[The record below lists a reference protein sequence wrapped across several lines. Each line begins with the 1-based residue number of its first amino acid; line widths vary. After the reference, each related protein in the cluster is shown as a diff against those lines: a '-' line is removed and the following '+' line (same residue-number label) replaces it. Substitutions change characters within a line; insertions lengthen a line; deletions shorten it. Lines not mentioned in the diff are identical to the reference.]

1 MNHLTPVWEPAPAQW
16 TLDED
21 EVHVWCAALD
31 LPGDAVQRFWPLLA
45 ADESSRAS
53 RYVFARDR
61 THFVVARG
69 LLRVILGG
77 YVNLEPAALRFVYGA
92 HGKPALAHD
101 PGGVALRF
109 NLSHSGGFALYAVTR
124 QRELGIDIE
133 RVRPEFAREG
143 GIAERFFSPREVAAL
158 RALPLSLQ
166 ATAFF
171 ACWSRK
177 EAYIKARGLG
187 LAIPLES
194 FDVSLTPGEPA
205 VLLYTA
211 DGPQETS
218 RWAMQELAPVP
229 GYAAALAVAGYDWR
243 LRCWRWE

>member
-1 MNHLTPVWEPAPAQW
+1 MNHLTPVWEPAQAQW

-109 NLSHSGGFALYAVTR
+109 NLSHSGSFALYAVTR

-205 VLLYTA
+205 ALLHTA

-229 GYAAALAVAGYDWR
+229 GYAAALAVAGHDWR

>member
-1 MNHLTPVWEPAPAQW
+1 MNSLPPIWAPAPAQW
-16 TLDED
+16 TLDDD

-31 LPGDAVQRFWPLLA
+31 LPGDAVQRLWPLLA

-69 LLRVILGG
+69 LLRVILAR
-77 YVNLEPAALRFVYGA
+77 YLDLEPAALRFVYGA
-92 HGKPALAHD
+92 YGKPALAHD
-101 PGGVALRF
+101 TGGVALRF
-109 NLSHSGGFALYAVTR
+109 NLSHSGGYVLYAVTH

-133 RVRPEFAREG
+133 RMRPGFAREG
-143 GIAERFFSPREVAAL
+143 GIAERFFSPHEVAAL

-205 VLLYTA
+205 ALLHTA

-229 GYAAALAVAGYDWR
+229 GYAAALAVAGHDWR